1 MNCQQIRK
9 LLAKRLNR
17 NENIP
22 ASFRGGGTFLK
33 HPVGLEDTFWICLCF
48 SVIAL
53 STSHKSLV
61 IFML

>member
-1 MNCQQIRK
+1 LQKDLTEMKIFLQV
-9 LLAKRLNR
+9 LG
-17 NENIP
+17 
-22 ASFRGGGTFLK
+22 GGGTFLK